1 MRKVLQPFLVLLA
14 LAGIL
19 VISGCAG
26 NNQSPL
32 EKMDA
37 AFADLRAEV
46 QVIVVDPERAAQANT
61 LIDQLQQTYT
71 ATAKSMQSR
80 KTRMREL
87 NEDYYSSRAS
97 MDEQMELVIADLRAN
112 QQVVLVAMG
121 QLSTLLTPEEKDQ
134 LSKAKSKALNLA
146 VASMEVI

>member
-87 NEDYYSSRAS
+87 NEDYDSSRAS